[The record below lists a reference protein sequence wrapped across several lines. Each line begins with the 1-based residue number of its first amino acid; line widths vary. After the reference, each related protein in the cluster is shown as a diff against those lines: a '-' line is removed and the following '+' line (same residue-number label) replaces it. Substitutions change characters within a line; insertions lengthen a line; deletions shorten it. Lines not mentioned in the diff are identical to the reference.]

1 MGREDDKLHFR
12 NSEGYPDP
20 TVYTALKRIEEQERV
35 EKDRFHKL
43 LHTIFYICE
52 LAGFEVEG
60 RIVLRDKRSG
70 KVWR

>member
-1 MGREDDKLHFR
+1 MGDDKTYLR

-20 TVYTALKRIEEQERV
+20 TVHSALRHIEEQER
-35 EKDRFHKL
+35 EESHRFHKL
-43 LHTIFYICE
+43 LNTIFYICE

-60 RIVLRDKRSG
+60 RIVLRDKKTG

>member
-1 MGREDDKLHFR
+1 MGREDDKLYFR

-20 TVYTALKRIEEQERV
+20 TVYSALRHIEEQERV

-60 RIVLRDKRSG
+60 RIVLKDKKTG